1 MLVQPGEKD
10 VRKND
15 TQRRRAKKANGG
27 KKGTGEGRKEEEK
40 GKKGKKGKKGEK
52 GEKGSGKEEAGKRHR
67 EEQAAIQ
74 KIKEKYPLIML
85 HLD

>member
-1 MLVQPGEKD
+1 M
-10 VRKND
+10 
-15 TQRRRAKKANGG
+15 
-27 KKGTGEGRKEEEK
+27 
-40 GKKGKKGKKGEK
+40 KKGEK
-52 GEKGSGKEEAGKRHR
+52 GGGKEEAGKRHR